1 MANLKIITTE
11 EITIDGEKKSSYFET
26 SISGVSNISER
37 TISVPTGSDTT
48 LFSFSNTEGAGTFLT
63 RSLKCARLSNLTTD
77 VPFNLEVSSSTGKLD
92 FFVDGGSSFTLS
104 TTEISSSFS
113 SSVNESGSISFFY
126 DDISSIKINPQ
137 QTSSRLE
144 YYIATN

>member
-1 MANLKIITTE
+1 MADLKIITTE
-11 EITIDGEKKSSYFET
+11 EITLDGEKKNSYFEST
-26 SISGVSNISER
+26 IPGVNNISER

-63 RSLKCARLSNLTTD
+63 GSLKYARISNLTTD

-92 FFVDGGSSFTLS
+92 FYVDGGSSFTFS
-104 TTEISSSFS
+104 TTEVSSSFS
-113 SSVNESGSISFFY
+113 SSVSDSGSISFFY